1 MAKGIWRT
9 APPDDPIFTGRPVIS
24 SQPFTSKPKPP
35 EPETQ
40 KQKKK
45 QKTEGTEKNTLKAVR
60 SPRSCVVAGNGGS
73 PRPANLTP

>member
-24 SQPFTSKPKPP
+24 SQPFPRKPKPP

-45 QKTEGTEKNTLKAVR
+45 RKTKGTQKKH
-60 SPRSCVVAGNGGS
+60 
-73 PRPANLTP
+73 

>member
-24 SQPFTSKPKPP
+24 TQPFTSEAKTPGTRNP
-35 EPETQ
+35 E

-45 QKTEGTEKNTLKAVR
+45 RKTKGTKKKH
-60 SPRSCVVAGNGGS
+60 
-73 PRPANLTP
+73 